1 MDKVFNINK
10 KAKRSLPT
18 LSSEISG
25 INNIK
30 KKEDSRRSSDKLS
43 SSDNFSI
50 INSSKGIKH
59 YNFNKTKNFFLP
71 EIDYS
76 EKKRKENLK
85 NKLITKTKYL
95 SIFNS
100 SKKPNSLKKS
110 NFFMENKLKN
120 LFKLKNSPKKD
131 QQNKYNISILQKFN
145 KDFKKYFVNSIENSK
160 NEFQKNV
167 EKINKTFYKSSH
179 PKNIEIKKDVVTNQ
193 NSIISDQ
200 SQKSFSSFNKSK
212 ENNLENKILKTKY
225 SSQLIKFDKNYKR
238 KRNFRKY
245 IDEKKFLDKE
255 WNKKIG
261 ITKSN
266 IYYNNLLLNDLIF
279 QSRTIKDELC
289 LLSDDIQYY
298 RLSFLGNDDLFSSF
312 KNLPIKKQVK
322 INQILEETCALLHYV
337 PKIILKEYYYS
348 TDKFIAIE
356 DPSKEMFSKKIVYNE
371 LETFQENL
379 KYLYKISNFV
389 KCCGEVYLQLI
400 SQVEGEMAIT
410 SQNFLILR
418 EVLERIR
425 FYIIDLT
432 NFSKNIL
439 MNYCF
444 DKYVIINKFKR
455 VIKQSK
461 IDTKRINT
469 EEKIK
474 KTKYRKYRLKL
485 KPKLPKN
492 STVIA
497 NKDQTREAL
506 KSKVNNKN
514 ITEKEKIND
523 EDDDIEKMNDI
534 RKSFDKNKNFVNDKM
549 LRIKKALDLNN
560 IYDKAN
566 IKNLNEKIINK
577 KKDIKPMDCIN
588 SILMAKMLKYIK
600 KDIREKIIS
609 LRTCER
615 HLNYDIEEN

>member
-59 YNFNKTKNFFLP
+59 YNFNKNKNFFLS

-110 NFFMENKLKN
+110 NFFMDNKFKN

-179 PKNIEIKKDVVTNQ
+179 PKNIEIKKDAVTNQ

-379 KYLYKISNFV
+379 KYMYKISNFV

-497 NKDQTREAL
+497 NKDQNREAL
-506 KSKVNNKN
+506 KLKVNNKN

-566 IKNLNEKIINK
+566 IKHLNEKIINK
-577 KKDIKPMDCIN
+577 KKDVKPMDCIN

>member
-59 YNFNKTKNFFLP
+59 YNFNKNKNFFLS

-110 NFFMENKLKN
+110 NFFMDNKFKN

-179 PKNIEIKKDVVTNQ
+179 PKNIEIKKDAATNQ

-418 EVLERIR
+418 EVLKRIR

-497 NKDQTREAL
+497 NKDQNREAM

-523 EDDDIEKMNDI
+523 DDDIEKMNDI

-566 IKNLNEKIINK
+566 IKHLNEKIINK
-577 KKDIKPMDCIN
+577 KKDVKPMDCIN

>member
-1 MDKVFNINK
+1 MDNK
-10 KAKRSLPT
+10 
-18 LSSEISG
+18 
-25 INNIK
+25 
-30 KKEDSRRSSDKLS
+30 
-43 SSDNFSI
+43 F
-50 INSSKGIKH
+50 
-59 YNFNKTKNFFLP
+59 
-71 EIDYS
+71 
-76 EKKRKENLK
+76 
-85 NKLITKTKYL
+85 
-95 SIFNS
+95 
-100 SKKPNSLKKS
+100 
-110 NFFMENKLKN
+110 KN

-356 DPSKEMFSKKIVYNE
+356 DPSKEMFSKKIICNE

-418 EVLERIR
+418 EVLKRIR

-497 NKDQTREAL
+497 NKEAL

-566 IKNLNEKIINK
+566 IKHLNEKIINK
-577 KKDIKPMDCIN
+577 KKDVKPMDCIN

>member
-1 MDKVFNINK
+1 M
-10 KAKRSLPT
+10 
-18 LSSEISG
+18 
-25 INNIK
+25 
-30 KKEDSRRSSDKLS
+30 
-43 SSDNFSI
+43 
-50 INSSKGIKH
+50 
-59 YNFNKTKNFFLP
+59 
-71 EIDYS
+71 
-76 EKKRKENLK
+76 
-85 NKLITKTKYL
+85 
-95 SIFNS
+95 
-100 SKKPNSLKKS
+100 
-110 NFFMENKLKN
+110 
-120 LFKLKNSPKKD
+120 
-131 QQNKYNISILQKFN
+131 
-145 KDFKKYFVNSIENSK
+145 
-160 NEFQKNV
+160 
-167 EKINKTFYKSSH
+167 
-179 PKNIEIKKDVVTNQ
+179 
-193 NSIISDQ
+193 
-200 SQKSFSSFNKSK
+200 
-212 ENNLENKILKTKY
+212 
-225 SSQLIKFDKNYKR
+225 
-238 KRNFRKY
+238 
-245 IDEKKFLDKE
+245 
-255 WNKKIG
+255 
-261 ITKSN
+261 
-266 IYYNNLLLNDLIF
+266 
-279 QSRTIKDELC
+279 C

-298 RLSFLGNDDLFSSF
+298 RLSFLGNEDLFSSF

-418 EVLERIR
+418 EVLKRIR

-497 NKDQTREAL
+497 NKGQNREAL
-506 KSKVNNKN
+506 KSKVNIKY

>member
-1 MDKVFNINK
+1 MEKKYNINK
-10 KAKRSLPT
+10 KEKSSLPF
-18 LSSEISG
+18 LFSEISR
-25 INNIK
+25 INDLK

-43 SSDNFSI
+43 FSENFSI
-50 INSSKGIKH
+50 NNSSKGIKH
-59 YNFNKTKNFFLP
+59 YNFNKTKNFFLS
-71 EIDYS
+71 EIDNT
-76 EKKRKENLK
+76 EKKIKENLK
-85 NKLITKTKYL
+85 NKLMTKTKYL
-95 SIFNS
+95 NIFNS
-100 SKKPNSLKKS
+100 SQKPNRLKKS
-110 NFFMENKLKN
+110 DFFSENKFKN

-131 QQNKYNISILQKFN
+131 TTNKYNISILQKFN
-145 KDFKKYFVNSIENSK
+145 KDFKKYFINTLENSK

-167 EKINKTFYKSSH
+167 AKINKTFYKSSS
-179 PKNIEIKKDVVTNQ
+179 PKKIETKKEADSNN
-193 NSIISDQ
+193 NSIISEQ
-200 SQKSFSSFNKSK
+200 SQKSFSSSYRSK
-212 ENNLENKILKTKY
+212 ENNFENKILKTKY

-245 IDEKKFLDKE
+245 IDGKKFLNKD

-266 IYYNNLLLNDLIF
+266 VYYNNLLLNDLLF

-298 RLSFLGNDDLFSSF
+298 RLTFLGNEDLFSSF
-312 KNLPIKKQVK
+312 KNLPIQKQAK
-322 INQILEETCALLHYV
+322 INKILEESCALLHYI
-337 PKIILKEYYYS
+337 PKIFLKEYYYS

-356 DPSKEMFSKKIVYNE
+356 DPSREMFSKKIIYNE
-371 LETFQENL
+371 LDTFQENL

-400 SQVEGEMAIT
+400 SQVEGEMAIN
-410 SQNFLILR
+410 SQNFLILK
-418 EVLERIR
+418 EVLKRIR

-461 IDTKRINT
+461 IENQIINT
-469 EEKIK
+469 EGKIRK
-474 KTKYRKYRLKL
+474 AKYRKYRLKK
-485 KPKLPKN
+485 KPQIKN
-492 STVIA
+492 TSIVIP
-497 NKDQTREAL
+497 NKEQEKEYIKT
-506 KSKVNNKN
+506 KVNNK
-514 ITEKEKIND
+514 IIIEKEKVND
-523 EDDDIEKMNDI
+523 DEEDFEKMKDI
-534 RKSFDKNKNFVNDKM
+534 NKTFGKNKNFVYDKM
-549 LRIKKALDLNN
+549 ARIKKALEFDN
-560 IYDKAN
+560 ISTKGN
-566 IKNLNEKIINK
+566 IKNYKDKVVNI

-600 KDIREKIIS
+600 KDVREKIIS

-615 HLNYDIEEN
+615 HLNFDIEE